1 MADVFLILGSNKGDR
16 HSNLGKALEHIKPLF
31 MKDCALSGLYESEP
45 WGFDSQ
51 TWFLNIA
58 LRGDTSLDPKALLK
72 ELLLIE
78 KELGR
83 IRIPGSTGYESRVI
97 DIDIVFYSDF
107 IIDTPDLV
115 VPHPRMAQRLFVLVP
130 LCEIAPAFIHPVLG
144 KSIRLL
150 LSECDDTSRV
160 NRLI

>member
-1 MADVFLILGSNKGDR
+1 MAEVFLILGSNKGDR
-16 HSNLGKALEHIKPLF
+16 HSNLSKALERIKPLF
-31 MKDCALSGLYESEP
+31 SKNYTLSGLYESEP

-58 LRGDTSLDPKALLK
+58 LRGETSLDPKVLLK
-72 ELLLIE
+72 ELLFIE

-83 IRIPGSTGYESRVI
+83 VRIPGSIGYESREI

>member
-1 MADVFLILGSNKGDR
+1 M
-16 HSNLGKALEHIKPLF
+16 
-31 MKDCALSGLYESEP
+31 YESEP

-83 IRIPGSTGYESRVI
+83 IRIPGSTGYESREI

>member
-16 HSNLGKALEHIKPLF
+16 HSNLGKALERIKPLF
-31 MKDCALSGLYESEP
+31 RRGYTLSGLYESEP

-83 IRIPGSTGYESRVI
+83 IRIPGSTGYESREI

>member
-1 MADVFLILGSNKGDR
+1 
-16 HSNLGKALEHIKPLF
+16 
-31 MKDCALSGLYESEP
+31 
-45 WGFDSQ
+45 
-51 TWFLNIA
+51 
-58 LRGDTSLDPKALLK
+58 LK

-83 IRIPGSTGYESRVI
+83 IRIPGSTGYESREI

>member
-1 MADVFLILGSNKGDR
+1 MAEVFLILGSNKGDR
-16 HSNLGKALEHIKPLF
+16 HSNLSKALERIKPLF
-31 MKDCALSGLYESEP
+31 IKNYTLSGLYESEP
-45 WGFDSQ
+45 WGFDPQ
-51 TWFLNIA
+51 TWFLNIVF
-58 LRGDTSLDPKALLK
+58 RGETSLDPKTLLK
-72 ELLLIE
+72 ELMSTE

-83 IRIPGSTGYESRVI
+83 IRIPGSTGYESREI